1 MHCRLAPGSNCHP
14 GFPIPGNTELGCAV
28 GDRVGRD
35 RFPDCSCHR
44 VGLRADAPRDQAH
57 GRCGSPRCEWFE
69 ESHLAQQARGD
80 HAAADAALKG
90 LIATHGDNFPFQIA
104 LVYAGR
110 RETEKLFEWLDR
122 AYAARQPLMSN
133 YVVSHPLLKPYYSD
147 RRFVELCNK
156 IGVTVPK

>member
-1 MHCRLAPGSNCHP
+1 M
-14 GFPIPGNTELGCAV
+14 
-28 GDRVGRD
+28 
-35 RFPDCSCHR
+35 
-44 VGLRADAPRDQAH
+44 
-57 GRCGSPRCEWFE
+57 
-69 ESHLAQQARGD
+69 
-80 HAAADAALKG
+80 
-90 LIATHGDNFPFQIA
+90 
-104 LVYAGR
+104 VYAGR